1 MHPLC
6 FIMHVTLLRSSH
18 CNWKLQFHPQPW
30 NVTTYVFSIMSLDRK
45 KEYKTPS
52 PSPWHPSSS
61 SFFLH
66 FACLKIA
73 LDHLILFW
81 NVWKLGSRLV
91 SNYPFGCLSKIAIE
105 KLFFLVKLENK
116 LQKCYKGTK
125 SFTASLMAD
134 FLQGTHN
141 WLEFLHLVGAL
152 MEYFFNRHALLRH
165 SYIN

>member
-1 MHPLC
+1 MCIHYVLYVCNSAEIIALQLKVAISPS
-6 FIMHVTLLRSSH
+6 TLKCH
-18 CNWKLQFHPQPW
+18 
-30 NVTTYVFSIMSLDRK
+30 YVFSIMSLDRK

-116 LQKCYKGTK
+116 LQTCLKGP
-125 SFTASLMAD
+125 
-134 FLQGTHN
+134 N
-141 WLEFLHLVGAL
+141 HL
-152 MEYFFNRHALLRH
+152 LLRWWQISFNAH
-165 SYIN
+165 IID

>member
-1 MHPLC
+1 M
-6 FIMHVTLLRSSH
+6 FYMYVTLLRSSH

-30 NVTTYVFSIMSLDRK
+30 NVTMYFQSWVLTEK
-45 KEYKTPS
+45 KNTKL
-52 PSPWHPSSS
+52 HPPPHDTRHHHL

-116 LQKCYKGTK
+116 LQTCLKGP
-125 SFTASLMAD
+125 
-134 FLQGTHN
+134 N
-141 WLEFLHLVGAL
+141 HL
-152 MEYFFNRHALLRH
+152 LLRWWQISFNAH
-165 SYIN
+165 IID